1 MRENG
6 WMNAETN
13 GYMEYRKMDKQYM
26 MKPHIYLLNII
37 ITIQNS
43 WIPEPKQATNRVG

>member
-1 MRENG
+1 MDECRNK
-6 WMNAETN
+6 WMH
-13 GYMEYRKMDKQYM
+13 GMDKQC